1 MNNLAQRLLSALVAL
16 PLLALLVLW
25 HQPLGFGLLV
35 LIMSGLALH
44 EYGAIGLAEAPRGLR
59 HGVTATGVG
68 LSAAIYFRADLAL
81 IWVLAALVLV
91 SFLVLLQPGEITDAT
106 ARLGK
111 AAFGVFYLGVLS
123 APLAMMQRDL
133 PDGPYWVFVV
143 VAVSF
148 GNDTG
153 AYFAGRAFGRHKL
166 YPAISPSKTVEGG
179 FGGLAAG
186 IATMFIIKATFFGA
200 LTVADCLLVAV
211 PSAFVGPVGDLV
223 ESMLKRSA
231 GVKDS
236 GKLIPGHGGV
246 LDRVDALLFVGAWV
260 YAYATHLR

>member
-35 LIMSGLALH
+35 LLMTGLALH

-59 HGVTATGVG
+59 NGVIATGVG

-81 IWVLAALVLV
+81 IWVLAALVMV
-91 SFLVLLQPGEITDAT
+91 SFLVLLQPGEIADAT

-111 AAFGVFYLGVLS
+111 AAFGVFYLGALS
-123 APLAMMQRDL
+123 APLAMLQRDL

-179 FGGLAAG
+179 
-186 IATMFIIKATFFGA
+186 
-200 LTVADCLLVAV
+200 
-211 PSAFVGPVGDLV
+211 
-223 ESMLKRSA
+223 
-231 GVKDS
+231 
-236 GKLIPGHGGV
+236 
-246 LDRVDALLFVGAWV
+246 
-260 YAYATHLR
+260 